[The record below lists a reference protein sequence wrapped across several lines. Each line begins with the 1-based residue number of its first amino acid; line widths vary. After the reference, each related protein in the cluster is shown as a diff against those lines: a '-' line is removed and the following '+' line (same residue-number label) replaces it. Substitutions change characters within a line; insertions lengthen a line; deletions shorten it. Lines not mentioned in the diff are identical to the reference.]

1 MERAADESGKSK
13 LLLFSSVETIS
24 ASEERSAERDLSREF
39 CMERAADESGKSKLL
54 LLLAFPLL
62 FLLSGADISD

>member
-1 MERAADESGKSK
+1 M
-13 LLLFSSVETIS
+13 S

-39 CMERAADESGKSKLL
+39 CMDWIADESGKSKLL